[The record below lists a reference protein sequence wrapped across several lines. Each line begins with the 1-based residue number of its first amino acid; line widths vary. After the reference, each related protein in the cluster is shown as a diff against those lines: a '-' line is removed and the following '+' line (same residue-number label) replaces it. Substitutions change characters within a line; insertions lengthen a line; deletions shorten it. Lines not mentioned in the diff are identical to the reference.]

1 MALQKEI
8 ELENGVVVR
17 YHRIVSIT
25 KITNQSNNI
34 EVASYTSE
42 SKRQEEQ
49 YAIEEGQR
57 TGEAVPMDVFINT
70 TYIDKEYDEKETIE
84 DAYDYL
90 KTLDEFK
97 GAKDC

>member
-8 ELENGVVVR
+8 ELDNGVITK

-25 KITNQSNNI
+25 KVTNQVNTI
-34 EVASYTSE
+34 EVGSYTSE
-42 SKRQEEQ
+42 AKRQEEQ
-49 YAIEEGQR
+49 HAIEEGQR

-70 TYIDKEYDEKETIE
+70 IYIDKEYNEKETIE
-84 DAYDYL
+84 DAYKYL

>member
-49 YAIEEGQR
+49 HAIEEGQR

-70 TYIDKEYDEKETIE
+70 TYIDKEYDEAETIE

-90 KTLDEFK
+90 KTLEKFRN
-97 GAKDC
+97 AKDC